1 MIKLINS
8 LKQPYPTLGTQID
21 ALAANVQALS
31 KVEDAI
37 YSKTG
42 NRIFVSTQSVLGIL
56 TRMYQYT
63 MSFVYDCGTQNY
75 SGANADI
82 RCVAETVCAAY
93 WLIQKPER
101 MIALSSAK
109 VSTGKILNCG
119 YSANKRIE
127 EIYAETSDIVHC
139 RPDSFELYP
148 VTLPTGEKRW
158 TALTLGWSAHR
169 AQEAISRMN
178 VLHSIFSDAATRIVE
193 LDERYYMQGKVL
205 MNRGNVSATFV
216 CRGYVPLQSD

>member
-8 LKQPYPTLGTQID
+8 LKQRYPTLGTQID

-82 RCVAETVCAAY
+82 RCVAETVLRCLLADSKAGTDDCA
-93 WLIQKPER
+93 
-101 MIALSSAK
+101 
-109 VSTGKILNCG
+109 
-119 YSANKRIE
+119 
-127 EIYAETSDIVHC
+127 
-139 RPDSFELYP
+139 
-148 VTLPTGEKRW
+148 
-158 TALTLGWSAHR
+158 
-169 AQEAISRMN
+169 
-178 VLHSIFSDAATRIVE
+178 
-193 LDERYYMQGKVL
+193 
-205 MNRGNVSATFV
+205 
-216 CRGYVPLQSD
+216 